1 MARGGRY
8 DIILRGGGDILTAK
22 LYNEDHLRHVENAY
36 PEQFDDFSDNLDMF
50 RTVFN
55 PYEGNVP
62 QLPVSLAQE
71 IAALRY
77 MIGRIT
83 GEGDWYLPPASNLKT
98 GGGGGRIRY
107 AIVSYGTVVDL
118 TAGFAVLPNWD
129 EEEIDIGDWF
139 DTRAPDRFTIPAG
152 IHRVRM
158 HAFVSVTGIE
168 SGQGATF
175 SVRHGKVGVDG
186 LTTVVAAQGVEID
199 GTTVFTLSTPVV
211 EVAETD
217 YFQLW
222 GSLTAAVA
230 DGTDPEISIDT
241 KFSIFEFRSSEGE
254 IPSGGETG
262 QALLKKSDDDFDLEW
277 GVVVGLLPDGGSTS
291 QFLVKESDDDYDATW
306 VDLPFSFIPPPNLY
320 IVLRVT
326 EVTVARNIKSSLLW
340 RIVED
345 ASGTWYDTDVNPDPT
360 SVRLGSV
367 RVPDGT
373 DRVMVSTTVTFT
385 DVPDGGVL
393 TVQIVTDAD
402 GGTPTTVVAEAQGVA
417 SGNMVGATV
426 TIPGINVV
434 EGQRF
439 GVHNAFEG
447 DRGGNTFL
455 EPDTVF
461 TVRAVGKT
469 GLTFLGL
476 LDTPDFYDGHAGKA
490 VVVNADEDG
499 VEFGNAPSG
508 GGSAGTAG
516 FRAHAVLTTP
526 SDVTTDVSI
535 PASGTNPAIYTLLDA
550 HEFAGPINKDLDFF
564 TEWEGSITLEMSSAC
579 RAVVSM
585 HTTHAFGTGF
595 AKTFTHTRS
604 FSADAPGGTRVSVP
618 LGVFDSVSRIP
629 VGTFQST
636 TIAEADL
643 ALPSKITYQLEIQ
656 SFARKGTARN
666 ARALSFLSF
675 NSIDVI
681 SYQIGAGN
689 TTSSSG
695 GASAFNEL
703 TGQIQAAQ
711 IPDTILVNRM
721 FVDDQIDKEKFTTS
735 VRASL
740 AKADAA
746 LASADAVMLV
756 NALPTVLPDANTVLI
771 LRDPVDDNDEGI
783 YVVKEATGDYYEG
796 YVRPSLDSVIA
807 LQAFLD
813 HNPNGS
819 VGEIEWTVNGLHLYM
834 EFASDAFS
842 STPPANLYLEA
853 INVDADG
860 DTIDASNL
868 LSNTDK
874 TNSRVVLVRQ
884 AVYDRGGH
892 YSYGNRLSGA
902 TLVFWG
908 GVDDGARI
916 RFKVYTDSGYSTEL
930 VSAAGK
936 YYDLITDNK
945 FPHQF
950 VLSRLEQAGATDG
963 QVMTWSDSA
972 NKWGPGTV
980 TSSGETSTVPTVLAG
995 TRLPQPTDGKDGDFW
1010 VAGLDNGRTLSISE
1024 NVEGAWVEIGR
1035 ATDRDDAV
1043 EILQHLTRDIHI
1055 GKITSEWS
1063 NVADSDADMFWT
1075 VPINNAIT
1083 LTDANFNNKGAS
1095 VTIPASTSP
1104 RTNYVFV
1111 RVTASTDVTP
1121 FRLWQDGHYSTAN
1134 VWARAED
1141 EGVTIPTGDTYHYWM
1156 AVINLNET
1164 AQETWQLQER
1174 KAIEHTVFEGELGGD
1189 ALTTARND
1197 SRFEALE
1204 HLTRDLHVNEP
1215 VPEWSDAADS
1225 EGDVYQVIDPGSAVT
1240 LTDANFNNNGSG
1252 IQIPDGQ
1259 NADTLIYVRLPVAAD
1274 HTLYRIT
1281 FDDREP
1287 RAGHTWRKVTG
1298 PDTSTYQYWYVYS
1311 VNNFGF
1317 SFVQLEKHAKIEST
1331 TYTGDGA
1338 VPVGGTTGQ
1347 ALTKKSGDDY
1357 DTEWTTVSGG
1367 GGGTDATARNAAA
1380 AAQAT
1385 ADAALPKSGGTMTGK
1400 ITLDGAPTA
1409 NLHPATKAYADTISR
1424 VALRA
1429 LPLAGGTMTGTLT
1442 LAGEPTADL
1451 QAATKAYVDKN
1462 AGSGSSSSGGGNSG
1476 SGTPTTLYEDGSAHT
1491 WDHDGFRSITL
1502 DRAPGVGTV
1511 LQFNLK
1517 SAPNGLMA
1525 NTIYMSSDA
1534 FLALEVPD
1542 PSATGYNV
1550 GWPSP
1555 GNKAW
1560 IGVAPAAVDAA
1571 ARITYSI
1578 GGNEWSHLTFLFV
1591 RRKSDTEMD
1600 VLYTFDGVDR
1610 SAILKIEE
1618 LPSGGVAGGGESSGG
1633 GGGGLTPVGEWQR
1646 TTTMERHDAYAT
1658 GITIPDDA
1666 DWLLVNVGEW
1676 FTNEAHGQ
1684 WVWIRAVDI
1693 KGRAPI
1699 AATEH
1704 FTDTNGI
1711 RLYHNSNSETDHAF
1725 IGHSTDNEIMFG
1737 YDSAGYHADKFQ
1749 VFRFDSGGGGAAANT
1764 DPSPFELELI
1774 GESSMLALTADT
1786 VADTGLDMPASVASG
1801 EVWAI
1806 KIGNERYDD
1815 LSFFFPS
1822 EITGGNGAEIGDT
1835 LDPNTNAGDN
1845 AGVTI
1850 RAKRG
1855 NSTQS
1860 DTILLAQD
1868 STGNIVISSSHS
1880 NLDPIVTLY
1889 RVRGGS
1895 GSQLSDRDDLPP
1907 VDNYS
1912 VNDLVAVED
1921 DFYKLAVT
1929 DASVANLFTGEVGR
1943 DVFNNTA
1950 GERWRGISNSQSPN
1964 GFSTDGEFTANPSN
1978 TLSLLLAS
1986 SQRHIRV
1993 AMKLSVYEA
2002 AKGSAF
2008 NTRDHIAIK
2017 VTMADGTTTDEAVL
2031 AYYNQYERSEHYVI
2045 WQHRHETDNYNLY
2058 NEDAGNAIKIEFFT
2072 TRGSTPAATKTP
2084 LFTHDAA
2091 MKHWIHWPTGED
2103 PTEDGRTALSL
2114 AQANSAR
2121 IDALDMH
2128 VDGISEPIHS
2138 QTYDENTAL
2147 RAPTAGNAGDFAI
2160 SQVFNNILTD
2170 DLIVIDWKKCEHLNH
2185 HDEYVVPGSD
2195 TDSGRMYLHPRNFD
2209 NTEWNGEFVY
2219 AVDRA
2224 IQNNGSADTLNS
2236 WIVGSIL
2243 YSGSTLTFGLHLQQG
2258 GSRANRNLKPQA
2270 GFSLTLRIYRNTIR
2284 ALPTSSPFKGIEL
2297 GRLVG
2302 HNSNRLGEQ
2311 SWTNLATD
2319 VTTVD
2324 GPGSGWSHWL
2334 SIPMHNFITL
2344 DGGLGLILEMTR
2356 TGVTG
2361 QFSQI
2366 FIPWHMMGN
2375 WGSDANGPQLFGGL
2389 WQPSG
2394 TANNDRIEVRGR
2406 INNGRL
2412 DIQAACASADTTGT
2426 LHAYIAR

>member
-22 LYNEDHLRHVENAY
+22 LYNEDHQRHVENAY

-50 RTVFN
+50 RTIFN

-77 MIGRIT
+77 MISRIT

-107 AIVSYGTVVDL
+107 AIVSYSTAVDL
-118 TAGFAVLPNWD
+118 MAGFAVLPNWD

-139 DTRAPDRFTIPAG
+139 DTRASDRFTIPSG
-152 IHRVRM
+152 IHRVRL
-158 HAFVSVTGIE
+158 HAFVSVTGVE
-168 SGQGATF
+168 TGVGATF

-186 LTTVVAAQGVEID
+186 LTTVVASQGVEIE

-254 IPSGGETG
+254 IPAGGTEG
-262 QALLKKSDDDFDLEW
+262 QALVKKSDDDFDLEW
-277 GVVVGLLPDGGSTS
+277 ITIVGLPPGGTKGQVPAKKSGDDYDVEWVDAAEGGGNGGGNVGGGGSTPKYAVVS
-291 QFLVKESDDDYDATW
+291 YNQTHTIAWPNGQPDWDEKEVDEGGWFDTLTPNRFTVPAGISRVRAHAIVQGTMGTQGRIQSSGGATGA
-306 VDLPFSFIPPPNLY
+306 PN
-320 IVLRVT
+320 V
-326 EVTVARNIKSSLLW
+326 
-340 RIVED
+340 
-345 ASGTWYDTDVNPDPT
+345 
-360 SVRLGSV
+360 
-367 RVPDGT
+367 
-373 DRVMVSTTVTFT
+373 VSTIVGELHHRRPSMLAALSTAVGQSFLPYGNCYFT
-385 DVPDGGVL
+385 ISTEPL
-393 TVQIVTDAD
+393 
-402 GGTPTTVVAEAQGVA
+402 E
-417 SGNMVGATV
+417 
-426 TIPGINVV
+426 V
-434 EGQRF
+434 E
-439 GVHNAFEG
+439 EG
-447 DRGGNTFL
+447 DFFTLSFSITGTESIEDPDAVQADIWAGTTFSIW
-455 EPDTVF
+455 EF
-461 TVRAVGKT
+461 TGPGA
-469 GLTFLGL
+469 
-476 LDTPDFYDGHAGKA
+476 
-490 VVVNADEDG
+490 
-499 VEFGNAPSG
+499 
-508 GGSAGTAG
+508 GSAGG
-516 FRAHAVLTTP
+516 
-526 SDVTTDVSI
+526 
-535 PASGTNPAIYTLLDA
+535 G
-550 HEFAGPINKDLDFF
+550 
-564 TEWEGSITLEMSSAC
+564 EG
-579 RAVVSM
+579 
-585 HTTHAFGTGF
+585 
-595 AKTFTHTRS
+595 
-604 FSADAPGGTRVSVP
+604 
-618 LGVFDSVSRIP
+618 
-629 VGTFQST
+629 
-636 TIAEADL
+636 
-643 ALPSKITYQLEIQ
+643 
-656 SFARKGTARN
+656 
-666 ARALSFLSF
+666 
-675 NSIDVI
+675 
-681 SYQIGAGN
+681 
-689 TTSSSG
+689 G
-695 GASAFNEL
+695 GASAFSEL
-703 TGQIQAAQ
+703 TGQIAAAQ
-711 IPDTILVNRM
+711 IPDTVLVNRM
-721 FVDDQIDKEKFTTS
+721 FTDDQIDKEKFTTA

-756 NALPTVLPDANTVLI
+756 NALPAVIPDANTVLI
-771 LRDPVDDNDEGI
+771 LRDPVDENDEGI

-842 STPPANLYLEA
+842 GTPPANLYLEA

-892 YSYGNRLSGA
+892 YSYGNQLSGA

-980 TSSGETSTVPTVLAG
+980 TSSGTSTVPTVLAG
-995 TRLPQPTDGKDGDFW
+995 TRLPTSDDGKDGDFW
-1010 VAGLDNGRTLSISE
+1010 VAGLDNGRTLSIAE

-1035 ATDRDDAV
+1035 ATDRDDTM
-1043 EILQHLTRDIHI
+1043 EILQQLTRDIQI
-1055 GKITSEWS
+1055 GKLITEWS
-1063 NVADSDADMFWT
+1063 NVADSDADLFWT

-1095 VTIPASTSP
+1095 ITIPASTSP
-1104 RTNYVFV
+1104 RTNYLFV
-1111 RVTASTDVTP
+1111 RLPAASDHSHL
-1121 FRLWQDGHYSTAN
+1121 RLVQGSNLSYSGT
-1134 VWARAED
+1134 WALADD
-1141 EGVTIPTGDTYHYWM
+1141 EGVTIPTGDTYQYWM
-1156 AVINLNET
+1156 AVINLQET

-1174 KAIEHTVFEGELGGD
+1174 KAIEPTIFQGELGGN
-1189 ALTTARND
+1189 ALATARND
-1197 SRFEALE
+1197 GRFEALE
-1204 HLTRDLHVNEP
+1204 HLTRDLHVNQP

-1225 EGDVYQVIDPGSAVT
+1225 EGDIYQVIDPGSAVT
-1240 LTDANFNNNGSG
+1240 LTDANFNNNGATV
-1252 IQIPDGQ
+1252 QIPDGQ

-1287 RAGHTWRKVTG
+1287 RAGHTWHKVNG

-1317 SFVQLEKHAKIEST
+1317 SFVQLEKHTKVENT

-1367 GGGTDATARNAAA
+1367 SSSSTPLTADSILDVAQSSRDDTDRNKALTTDAGSNGQNSLVLKPVALLGSDGIVFPSQLGQGSYHVLSNPNVNTSRIILHQNGYHSLAYKEAGGAHAVATDALKRLNALATPTKLVRTFRDAVQADQYAHFGLRVIDQSQFPTGNPVHERFFYRQRADILGEANVYLFASVPKGFNSDDIRIKLIDDEGNLSDVLYPSGNQAWTAVNQANFQGNTVAARTATMASQLGPWADYYVLDARITYAANYDFFVLEIADREYTYPSPSSSDTTARAAAA

-1385 ADAALPKSGGTMTGK
+1385 ADAALP
-1400 ITLDGAPTA
+1400 
-1409 NLHPATKAYADTISR
+1409 
-1424 VALRA
+1424 
-1429 LPLAGGTMTGTLT
+1429 LAGGTLTGALT
-1442 LAGEPTADL
+1442 LSGAPTEAL
-1451 QAATKAYVDKN
+1451 QAATKAYVDAN
-1462 AGSGSSSSGGGNSG
+1462 AGSGG
-1476 SGTPTTLYEDGSAHT
+1476 
-1491 WDHDGFRSITL
+1491 
-1502 DRAPGVGTV
+1502 
-1511 LQFNLK
+1511 
-1517 SAPNGLMA
+1517 
-1525 NTIYMSSDA
+1525 
-1534 FLALEVPD
+1534 
-1542 PSATGYNV
+1542 
-1550 GWPSP
+1550 
-1555 GNKAW
+1555 
-1560 IGVAPAAVDAA
+1560 
-1571 ARITYSI
+1571 
-1578 GGNEWSHLTFLFV
+1578 
-1591 RRKSDTEMD
+1591 
-1600 VLYTFDGVDR
+1600 
-1610 SAILKIEE
+1610 
-1618 LPSGGVAGGGESSGG
+1618 SSGG
-1633 GGGGLTPVGEWQR
+1633 GGGAAARTIVNAQSITAGTWTELSLEETPSDDDLVFFAFTNANSKGNSAPIRWGDIPESDSTGVPSSANVMSISYLVLSPSGANTIISQNTTELRKRTDGTFDLRNQR
-1646 TTTMERHDAYAT
+1646 STTMSAYAFGT
-1658 GITIPDDA
+1658 G
-1666 DWLLVNVGEW
+1666 G
-1676 FTNEAHGQ
+1676 
-1684 WVWIRAVDI
+1684 
-1693 KGRAPI
+1693 
-1699 AATEH
+1699 
-1704 FTDTNGI
+1704 
-1711 RLYHNSNSETDHAF
+1711 S
-1725 IGHSTDNEIMFG
+1725 
-1737 YDSAGYHADKFQ
+1737 
-1749 VFRFDSGGGGAAANT
+1749 AAANT

-1774 GESSMLALTADT
+1774 GESSMIALDADT

-1845 AGVTI
+1845 AGATI

-1921 DFYKLAVT
+1921 NFYKLAVT

-1978 TLSLLLAS
+1978 TLSMLLAS

-1993 AMKLSVYEA
+1993 AMKRSVYEA

-2008 NTRDHIAIK
+2008 NTRDHIAIR

-2031 AYYNQYERSEHYVI
+2031 AYYNLYERTEHYII

-2072 TRGSTPAATKTP
+2072 TRGSTPAATRTP

-2147 RAPTAGNAGDFAI
+2147 RAPTAGNAGDFAV

>member
-22 LYNEDHLRHVENAY
+22 LYNEDHQRHVENAY

-77 MIGRIT
+77 MISRIT

-107 AIVSYGTVVDL
+107 AIVSYSTAVDL
-118 TAGFAVLPNWD
+118 MAGFAVLPNWD

-139 DTRAPDRFTIPAG
+139 DTRASDRFTIPSG
-152 IHRVRM
+152 IHRVRL
-158 HAFVSVTGIE
+158 HAFVSVTGVE
-168 SGQGATF
+168 TGVGATF

-186 LTTVVAAQGVEID
+186 LTTVVASQGVEIE

-254 IPSGGETG
+254 IPSGGTEG
-262 QALLKKSDDDFDLEW
+262 QALVKKTDDDFDLEW
-277 GVVVGLLPDGGSTS
+277 ITIVGLLPPAGTRGQLAAKRT
-291 QFLVKESDDDYDATW
+291 EDDYDVVWIDPPKGLEVKGRAATIGYDHGLTINANGPGTAVFDRLVSDEGW
-306 VDLPFSFIPPPNLY
+306 YTEDDPFASSNGFTVPTVTDIALIKLSYSVNFSSLPEGE
-320 IVLRVT
+320 T
-326 EVTVARNIKSSLLW
+326 VTVSIIQRK
-340 RIVED
+340 
-345 ASGTWYDTDVNPDPT
+345 VN
-360 SVRLGSV
+360 SAQ
-367 RVPDGT
+367 
-373 DRVMVSTTVTFT
+373 TTVAESEA
-385 DVPDGGVL
+385 
-393 TVQIVTDAD
+393 IV
-402 GGTPTTVVAEAQGVA
+402 
-417 SGNMVGATV
+417 VGAARTGSFEISTPVLSVVPGDTYFPAKLISNASRTV
-426 TIPGINVV
+426 FL
-434 EGQRF
+434 EGNTTF
-439 GVHNAFEG
+439 SICEILSTGE
-447 DRGGNTFL
+447 NTFL
-455 EPDTVF
+455 DLTDTPVDY
-461 TVRAVGKT
+461 TGHADKLVSVKSDET
-469 GLTFLGL
+469 GL
-476 LDTPDFYDGHAGKA
+476 
-490 VVVNADEDG
+490 
-499 VEFGNAPSG
+499 EFIDASSTG
-508 GGSAGTAG
+508 GG
-516 FRAHAVLTTP
+516 
-526 SDVTTDVSI
+526 
-535 PASGTNPAIYTLLDA
+535 
-550 HEFAGPINKDLDFF
+550 
-564 TEWEGSITLEMSSAC
+564 EG
-579 RAVVSM
+579 
-585 HTTHAFGTGF
+585 
-595 AKTFTHTRS
+595 
-604 FSADAPGGTRVSVP
+604 
-618 LGVFDSVSRIP
+618 
-629 VGTFQST
+629 
-636 TIAEADL
+636 
-643 ALPSKITYQLEIQ
+643 
-656 SFARKGTARN
+656 
-666 ARALSFLSF
+666 
-675 NSIDVI
+675 
-681 SYQIGAGN
+681 
-689 TTSSSG
+689 G
-695 GASAFNEL
+695 GASAFSEL
-703 TGQIQAAQ
+703 TGQIAAAQ
-711 IPDTILVNRM
+711 VPDDLLVNRM
-721 FVDDQIDKEKFTTS
+721 FTDDQIDKEKFTTA

-771 LRDPVDDNDEGI
+771 LRDPVDENDEGI

-796 YVRPSLDSVIA
+796 YVRPSVDSVIA

-819 VGEIEWTVNGLHLYM
+819 LSEIEWTLNGLHIYA

-874 TNSRVVLVRQ
+874 TNSRVVLARQ
-884 AVYDRGGH
+884 SVFDRGGH
-892 YSYGNRLSGA
+892 YSYGNQLSGA
-902 TLVFWG
+902 AFLFWG
-908 GVDDGARI
+908 SVDDGARI
-916 RFKVYTDSGYSTEL
+916 RFKIYTDSGYSTEL
-930 VSAAGK
+930 VSSAGK

-972 NKWGPGTV
+972 NKWGPSTV
-980 TSSGETSTVPTVLAG
+980 TSSGTSTVPTVLAG

-1075 VPINNAIT
+1075 VPVNNAIT
-1083 LTDANFNNKGAS
+1083 LTDANFDNKGAS

-1121 FRLWQDGHYSTAN
+1121 FRLVQGSNYSTAN
-1134 VWARAED
+1134 VWGRAED

-1225 EGDVYQVIDPGSAVT
+1225 EGDIYQVIDPGSAVT
-1240 LTDANFNNNGSG
+1240 LTDANFNNNGATV
-1252 IQIPDGQ
+1252 QIPDGQ

-1338 VPVGGTTGQ
+1338 IPVGGTTGQ

-1357 DTEWTTVSGG
+1357 DTQWETVSGG

-1385 ADAALPKSGGTMTGK
+1385 ADAALPKAGGTMTGK
-1400 ITLDGAPTA
+1400 IVLDGAPTA

-1442 LAGEPTADL
+1442 LAGAPTADL
-1451 QAATKAYVDKN
+1451 QAATKKYVDDN
-1462 AGSGSSSSGGGNSG
+1462 AGSGGDSSGGGGNSG

-1600 VLYTFDGVDR
+1600 VLYTFDGIDR

-1646 TTTMERHDAYAT
+1646 TTTMAQHDAYAT

-1676 FTNEAHGQ
+1676 FTNEARGQ
-1684 WVWIRAVDI
+1684 WNWIRAGDI
-1693 KGRAPI
+1693 NGRATI

-1704 FTDTNGI
+1704 FDDTNGI
-1711 RLYHNSNSETDHAF
+1711 RMYHNSNSDTNHAW
-1725 IGHSTDNEIMFG
+1725 IGHSTANEIMFG
-1737 YDSAGYHADKFQ
+1737 YDASDYYADTFQ

-1774 GESSMLALTADT
+1774 GESGMLALTADT

-1845 AGVTI
+1845 AGATI

-1895 GSQLSDRDDLPP
+1895 GSQLSDRDNLPP